1 MDRDNASK
9 ASRIVVTVERRDL
22 RPTTCAACRGKVY
35 LARIG
40 GASALV
46 EFRGVDENNTAIL
59 SAHRCE
65 AAVMAGTA
73 GDRRKKGAASGR
85 A

>member
-1 MDRDNASK
+1 MDSK

-22 RPTTCAACRGKVY
+22 RATTCATCRRKVY

-46 EFRGVDENNTAIL
+46 EFRGVDEVNTAIL

-65 AAVMAGTA
+65 ESVAAGK
-73 GDRRKKGAASGR
+73 RRKKGAAHGS